1 MLGNTLPLHKAN
13 GPTKDETIE
22 RFDLEFTIDLKQME
36 LKELN
41 AAIQH
46 ITSLIGPRLVRGR
59 ARCHISV
66 EPVAGKCN
74 PDEEVA

>member
-13 GPTKDETIE
+13 RSSKGENTE

-36 LKELN
+36 LKDLN

-46 ITSLIGPRLVRGR
+46 ITGLIGTKLVQGR

-66 EPVAGKCN
+66 EPVAARC
-74 PDEEVA
+74 DSDDQAA